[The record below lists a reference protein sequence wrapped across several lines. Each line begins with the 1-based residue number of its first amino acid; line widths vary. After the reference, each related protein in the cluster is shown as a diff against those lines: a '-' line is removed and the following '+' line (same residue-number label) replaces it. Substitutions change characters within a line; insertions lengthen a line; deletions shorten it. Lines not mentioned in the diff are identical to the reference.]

1 MKKSETCLNKTSVK
15 NNKNLPLLI
24 LVALFAIS
32 YFFTTFFD
40 IFGLNYY
47 DLHSNYNLFQELRDS
62 ASNSTLGNFDLFY
75 YTFAYSQTSL
85 CEVVFGIVFAVVS
98 FDFLLNKNK
107 LYTHLSFAKSR
118 KSVYISK
125 TAIPLICGGIII
137 TAVKLISAI
146 ANGVYLGVT
155 SNLVRGIIAS
165 TLTSL
170 MLFTMGYAITVIA
183 HLFTGR
189 RVEAYMFM
197 ASALTLPN
205 AIESTVIN
213 TFSAKLSGFAPQ
225 DYYSYEPI
233 SNEVKHF
240 FEYANP
246 TYYITDY
253 SVSGEYISVKDFVS
267 FKDEYIISILW
278 LCIFIGSLVLCGRY
292 FSGKFKPENVGTK
305 AKSKLVTIIS
315 SISIPLFVTQQANRT
330 SYYTIY
336 NAQNMY
342 AIIMG
347 VSIAILIVMAVIIS
361 MLITRSAKSSL
372 WGAIGGGATGVMQ
385 IIVLIIAVTGCFG
398 FTTRIPDTEDIEA
411 VTVILPYTDITYNG
425 ENDFFYNNNPVDPI
439 LLTENG
445 EFDIVRNIHKAVLEE
460 SDDKA
465 NVTFDVTYKLKN
477 GKSINRTFQYI
488 NEKSAKQCVNL
499 WDTAAVQEE
508 IKGILNQQDDSYYK
522 PYKTGSTYSFSTIN
536 PDEYASLENILDIDN
551 YRIAVDAE
559 AVMLISKD
567 MKLTDLSN
575 VTEND
580 EALPQFS
587 TERTKEL
594 MAAICKDA
602 EVLSGKEWFAPEKE
616 LGALAFCEYRYA
628 NESTDAFTIFNVAD
642 AVFYINSNMKNT
654 LAVLDKYDYTKYFEC
669 KKDIVAAHFVDVND
683 VARWVQEK
691 DIEEYGYYDVNV
703 STAEKGLHGTY
714 FSQDN
719 GEINPYMSKGCNYK
733 SINIFSVDGEVKEV
747 YFPETDFN
755 ENESVYKM
763 TTQEK
768 ITDLAYAKN
777 LVKKSFL
784 AYNVGNHG
792 RFLVVKFT
800 DGTQAMLVVPEKNQ

>member
-1 MKKSETCLNKTSVK
+1 MKKSETCLNKTTIK

-47 DLHSNYNLFQELRDS
+47 DFHSNYSLFQELRDS

-75 YTFAYSQTSL
+75 YTFACIQTSL

-146 ANGVYLGVT
+146 ANGIYLGVT

-267 FKDEYIISILW
+267 FKDEYIISVLW
-278 LCIFIGSLVLCGRY
+278 LCIFIGTLVLCGKY
-292 FSGKFKPENVGTK
+292 FSGKFKPENVGIK

-315 SISIPLFVTQQANRT
+315 SISIPLLVTHQVNRT
-330 SYYTIY
+330 SYYTID

-347 VSIAILIVMAVIIS
+347 VSIVILIVMAVIIS
-361 MLITRSAKSSL
+361 MLITRSAKASL

-385 IIVLIIAVTGCFG
+385 IIVLIIAVTD
-398 FTTRIPDTEDIEA
+398 R
-411 VTVILPYTDITYNG
+411 
-425 ENDFFYNNNPVDPI
+425 
-439 LLTENG
+439 
-445 EFDIVRNIHKAVLEE
+445 
-460 SDDKA
+460 
-465 NVTFDVTYKLKN
+465 
-477 GKSINRTFQYI
+477 
-488 NEKSAKQCVNL
+488 
-499 WDTAAVQEE
+499 
-508 IKGILNQQDDSYYK
+508 
-522 PYKTGSTYSFSTIN
+522 KTH
-536 PDEYASLENILDIDN
+536 
-551 YRIAVDAE
+551 V
-559 AVMLISKD
+559 
-567 MKLTDLSN
+567 
-575 VTEND
+575 
-580 EALPQFS
+580 
-587 TERTKEL
+587 
-594 MAAICKDA
+594 
-602 EVLSGKEWFAPEKE
+602 
-616 LGALAFCEYRYA
+616 
-628 NESTDAFTIFNVAD
+628 
-642 AVFYINSNMKNT
+642 
-654 LAVLDKYDYTKYFEC
+654 
-669 KKDIVAAHFVDVND
+669 
-683 VARWVQEK
+683 
-691 DIEEYGYYDVNV
+691 
-703 STAEKGLHGTY
+703 
-714 FSQDN
+714 
-719 GEINPYMSKGCNYK
+719 
-733 SINIFSVDGEVKEV
+733 
-747 YFPETDFN
+747 
-755 ENESVYKM
+755 
-763 TTQEK
+763 
-768 ITDLAYAKN
+768 
-777 LVKKSFL
+777 
-784 AYNVGNHG
+784 
-792 RFLVVKFT
+792 
-800 DGTQAMLVVPEKNQ
+800 